1 MNFKEVNE
9 KQLKTIYP
17 NSGLNVL
24 KDMSNSDKQKYFL
37 KYFLYRKLFTEFL
50 ILKLELKEYDEEIA
64 NSKLNFRPSNKDDMD
79 FYQYFSSEELKYFYI
94 RNNIYIDKLSE
105 IEDNFLQNKID
116 NNNYNL
122 DIEAE
127 KFIEATYEK
136 VIFEDVLNNGDT
148 CITIYGP
155 DSSSFMAPN
164 NAVVVGFRYDEF
176 NLNGLDDNNWNELH
190 NKQLLYL
197 RELDNKMSV
206 NMDNVLQVPV
216 AILKYNEFSVKKH
229 V

>member
-1 MNFKEVNE
+1 MNFKQVNE
-9 KQLKTIYP
+9 EELRTIYP
-17 NSGLNVL
+17 NGEL
-24 KDMSNSDKQKYFL
+24 KNMCDKDKQNFL
-37 KYFLYRKLFTEFL
+37 QKYFLYRKLFTEFL
-50 ILKLELKEYDEEIA
+50 ILKLELREYDEEIA
-64 NSKLNFRPSNKDDMD
+64 NSKLNFKPSNEDDMD

-94 RNNIYIDKLSE
+94 RNNIYIDKLSQ
-105 IEDNFLQNKID
+105 IEDNFLQKRID
-116 NNNYNL
+116 NNNYDF
-122 DIEAE
+122 DIDAK
-127 KFIEATYEK
+127 KFIEDTYEK

-164 NAVVVGFRYDEF
+164 NAVVIGFRYDEF

-197 RELDNKMSV
+197 RDLDNKMSV
-206 NMDNVLQVPV
+206 NMDSALQVPV
-216 AILKYNEFSVKKH
+216 AILKYNEFSIKKR